1 VVGRRSDP
9 DTGKIYHLK
18 YSPPPSDVPL
28 DRLVHRA
35 DDTED
40 KIKVTHTIHIHKTT
54 QPYRATPIPIQWLEE
69 VHRSS
74 WLVVGGLAGQGR
86 EAGAGPLRGGN
97 HS

>member
-1 VVGRRSDP
+1 LVERVVGRRSDP

-40 KIKVTHTIHIHKTT
+40 KIKV
-54 QPYRATPIPIQWLEE
+54 Y
-69 VHRSS
+69 
-74 WLVVGGLAGQGR
+74 
-86 EAGAGPLRGGN
+86 
-97 HS
+97 